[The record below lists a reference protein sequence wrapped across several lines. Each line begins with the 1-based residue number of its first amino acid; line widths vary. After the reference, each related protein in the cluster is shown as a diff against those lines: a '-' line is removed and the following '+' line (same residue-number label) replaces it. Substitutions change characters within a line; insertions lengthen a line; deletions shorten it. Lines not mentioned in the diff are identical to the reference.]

1 MNNMNTIVTIMII
14 MPPLYPQYIGS
25 QLPLLNPRT
34 DARTNLLDAITCATA
49 YFTPP
54 HVQLQEVCVCF
65 GGLLLRGNRA
75 QKVDSMMYRAFASPT
90 MPPLATLG
98 VEVQWNRNDL
108 LQPEGSYRP
117 RFKLYVFI
125 LLACTACASSSHGHH
140 PQGFQRHPHPHCSRL
155 RSQAGLW
162 GFGGTGRQR
171 RCARILWCGQHARP
185 AATGMAHISQA
196 AAQKGVV
203 RLPG

>member
-1 MNNMNTIVTIMII
+1 MAYTAAALSFMLAGFRKPIVLTGTPHNIMYGHYHNTLNLVHLGNT
-14 MPPLYPQYIGS
+14 GS

-98 VEVQWNRNDL
+98 VEVQWNKNNL

-117 RFKLYVFI
+117 RFKLCVWTV
-125 LLACTACASSSHGHH
+125 AMCSGTRTVQ
-140 PQGFQRHPHPHCSRL
+140 QGCQRHQNPHRPGL
-155 RSQAGLW
+155 RPKAGLW
-162 GFGGTGRQR
+162 GPGGARRQGCCSR
-171 RCARILWCGQHARP
+171 VVWRGQHA
-185 AATGMAHISQA
+185 
-196 AAQKGVV
+196 
-203 RLPG
+203 